1 MDKTHR
7 YGVKL
12 KKSSVNSFYRGVAY
26 LIDWYVATMFAGIP
40 IVLIGS
46 IVNHTTSVSQDLSK
60 IPAPY
65 NILVAL
71 LAIVFY
77 LGYFVIL
84 ELYVYK
90 GQTFGKRIMKLKVV
104 KNDESDVDFKTIL
117 MREGLGIM
125 IVEGYIAN
133 SSSYLRQLIQIV
145 TGIPIMDMA
154 VYVFGIIS
162 AVSILMG
169 MASPSR
175 KMIHDRIA
183 NTHIMSDFYTIINC
197 WFNLLVDCKLP
208 NSRMGCCS
216 IISTWCRLDRLVQ
229 GGISCII

>member
-26 LIDWYVATMFAGIP
+26 LIDWYAATMFAGIP

-133 SSSYLRQLIQIV
+133 SSSYLRQFV

-175 KMIHDRIA
+175 KMLHDRIA
-183 NTHIMSDFYTIINC
+183 NTHI
-197 WFNLLVDCKLP
+197 
-208 NSRMGCCS
+208 
-216 IISTWCRLDRLVQ
+216 ISVADTEK
-229 GGISCII
+229 

>member
-40 IVLIGS
+40 IVFIGS

-77 LGYFVIL
+77 LGYF

-183 NTHIMSDFYTIINC
+183 NTHI
-197 WFNLLVDCKLP
+197 
-208 NSRMGCCS
+208 
-216 IISTWCRLDRLVQ
+216 ISVAGTEK
-229 GGISCII
+229 

>member
-90 GQTFGKRIMKLKVV
+90 GQTL
-104 KNDESDVDFKTIL
+104 
-117 MREGLGIM
+117 
-125 IVEGYIAN
+125 
-133 SSSYLRQLIQIV
+133 
-145 TGIPIMDMA
+145 
-154 VYVFGIIS
+154 
-162 AVSILMG
+162 G

-183 NTHIMSDFYTIINC
+183 NTHIMSVAGTE
-197 WFNLLVDCKLP
+197 K
-208 NSRMGCCS
+208 
-216 IISTWCRLDRLVQ
+216 
-229 GGISCII
+229 

>member
-1 MDKTHR
+1 
-7 YGVKL
+7 
-12 KKSSVNSFYRGVAY
+12 
-26 LIDWYVATMFAGIP
+26 
-40 IVLIGS
+40 
-46 IVNHTTSVSQDLSK
+46 
-60 IPAPY
+60 
-65 NILVAL
+65 
-71 LAIVFY
+71 
-77 LGYFVIL
+77 
-84 ELYVYK
+84 
-90 GQTFGKRIMKLKVV
+90 MKLKVV

-154 VYVFGIIS
+154 VYVFGIIR

-183 NTHIMSDFYTIINC
+183 NTHI
-197 WFNLLVDCKLP
+197 
-208 NSRMGCCS
+208 
-216 IISTWCRLDRLVQ
+216 ISVAGTEK
-229 GGISCII
+229 

>member
-104 KNDESDVDFKTIL
+104 KDDGNDVDFKSIL
-117 MREGLGIM
+117 LREGLGVM
-125 IVEGYIAN
+125 IIEGYLAN
-133 SSSYLRQLIQIV
+133 SSSYLRQIIQLFTDV
-145 TGIPIMDMA
+145 NIMDIS
-154 VYVFGIIS
+154 VYLFGIIS
-162 AVSILMG
+162 AISILMG
-169 MASPSR
+169 VASPSR
-175 KMIHDRIA
+175 KMIHDHIA
-183 NTHIMSDFYTIINC
+183 KTH
-197 WFNLLVDCKLP
+197 
-208 NSRMGCCS
+208 
-216 IISTWCRLDRLVQ
+216 IISTKEEQV
-229 GGISCII
+229 

>member
-1 MDKTHR
+1 MSKNQNGKF
-7 YGVKL
+7 GVQL
-12 KKSSVNSFYRGVAY
+12 KKVNVNNFSRIVAY
-26 LIDWYVATMFAGIP
+26 IIDWYVATMVSSIP
-40 IVLIGS
+40 IVIITS
-46 IVNHTTSVSQDLSK
+46 IVNHTTVITQELNK
-60 IPAPY
+60 LPLMWGVITG
-65 NILVAL
+65 I
-71 LAIVFY
+71 LAIIFY
-77 LGYFVIL
+77 LGYYFVL
-84 ELYVYK
+84 ELKVYK

-162 AVSILMG
+162 AVSILMD

-175 KMIHDRIA
+175 KMLHDRIA
-183 NTHIMSDFYTIINC
+183 NTHI
-197 WFNLLVDCKLP
+197 
-208 NSRMGCCS
+208 
-216 IISTWCRLDRLVQ
+216 ISVADTEK
-229 GGISCII
+229 

>member
-26 LIDWYVATMFAGIP
+26 LIDWYAATMFAGIP

-104 KNDESDVDFKTIL
+104 KNDE
-117 MREGLGIM
+117 
-125 IVEGYIAN
+125 
-133 SSSYLRQLIQIV
+133 
-145 TGIPIMDMA
+145 
-154 VYVFGIIS
+154 
-162 AVSILMG
+162 
-169 MASPSR
+169 
-175 KMIHDRIA
+175 
-183 NTHIMSDFYTIINC
+183 
-197 WFNLLVDCKLP
+197 
-208 NSRMGCCS
+208 
-216 IISTWCRLDRLVQ
+216 
-229 GGISCII
+229 

>member
-12 KKSSVNSFYRGVAY
+12 AESSVNSFYRGIAY
-26 LIDWYVATMFAGIP
+26 LIDWYVASMFAGIP
-40 IVLIGS
+40 IVFVGS

-65 NILVAL
+65 NILVAV

-84 ELYVYK
+84 ELFVYK

-104 KNDESDVDFKTIL
+104 KNDESNVDLKTIL

-133 SSSYLRQLIQIV
+133 SSSYLRQLIQMV
-145 TGIPIMDMA
+145 TGLSIMDMA

-162 AVSILMG
+162 AISILMG

-183 NTHIMSDFYTIINC
+183 KTHI
-197 WFNLLVDCKLP
+197 
-208 NSRMGCCS
+208 
-216 IISTWCRLDRLVQ
+216 ISVA
-229 GGISCII
+229 SAEK

>member
-12 KKSSVNSFYRGVAY
+12 KESSVNSFYRGVAY

-46 IVNHTTSVSQDLSK
+46 IV

-65 NILVAL
+65 NILLAL

-104 KNDESDVDFKTIL
+104 KDDESDVDFKTIL

-183 NTHIMSDFYTIINC
+183 NTHIMSVAGTE
-197 WFNLLVDCKLP
+197 K
-208 NSRMGCCS
+208 
-216 IISTWCRLDRLVQ
+216 
-229 GGISCII
+229 

>member
-117 MREGLGIM
+117 MREGLGI

-183 NTHIMSDFYTIINC
+183 NTHIMSVAGTE
-197 WFNLLVDCKLP
+197 K
-208 NSRMGCCS
+208 
-216 IISTWCRLDRLVQ
+216 
-229 GGISCII
+229 

>member
-12 KKSSVNSFYRGVAY
+12 KESSVNSFYRGVAY

-46 IVNHTTSVSQDLSK
+46 IVNHTTSVSQDVSK

-133 SSSYLRQLIQIV
+133 SHQ
-145 TGIPIMDMA
+145 
-154 VYVFGIIS
+154 
-162 AVSILMG
+162 
-169 MASPSR
+169 AS
-175 KMIHDRIA
+175 
-183 NTHIMSDFYTIINC
+183 
-197 WFNLLVDCKLP
+197 
-208 NSRMGCCS
+208 
-216 IISTWCRLDRLVQ
+216 
-229 GGISCII
+229 

>member
-77 LGYFVIL
+77 LGYFVI
-84 ELYVYK
+84 
-90 GQTFGKRIMKLKVV
+90 RIMKLKVV

-183 NTHIMSDFYTIINC
+183 NTHI
-197 WFNLLVDCKLP
+197 
-208 NSRMGCCS
+208 
-216 IISTWCRLDRLVQ
+216 ISVAGTEK
-229 GGISCII
+229 

>member
-1 MDKTHR
+1 MSKNQNGKF
-7 YGVKL
+7 GVQL
-12 KKSSVNSFYRGVAY
+12 KKVNVNNFSRIVAY
-26 LIDWYVATMFAGIP
+26 IIDWYVATMVSSIP
-40 IVLIGS
+40 IVIITS
-46 IVNHTTSVSQDLSK
+46 IVNHTTVITQELNK
-60 IPAPY
+60 LPLMWGVITG
-65 NILVAL
+65 I
-71 LAIVFY
+71 LAIIFY
-77 LGYFVIL
+77 LGYYFVL
-84 ELYVYK
+84 ELKVYK

-175 KMIHDRIA
+175 KMLHDRIA
-183 NTHIMSDFYTIINC
+183 NTHI
-197 WFNLLVDCKLP
+197 
-208 NSRMGCCS
+208 
-216 IISTWCRLDRLVQ
+216 ISVADTEK
-229 GGISCII
+229 